1 MVILANKMAYVSV
14 TYLYSFEPS
23 ELGLNDNCSNNVFFA
38 AVKKHMD
45 EELATMPIPSDDI
58 EIIIDEV

>member
-1 MVILANKMAYVSV
+1 MANKMAYVSV

-23 ELGLNDNCSNNVFFA
+23 ELGLDDNCSNDDFFA
-38 AVKKHMD
+38 AVEKRMN
-45 EELATMPIPSDDI
+45 EELSTMPIPNDDI

>member
-1 MVILANKMAYVSV
+1 MAYVSV

-23 ELGLNDNCSNNVFFA
+23 ELGLDDNCSNDDFFT
-38 AVKKHMD
+38 AVKKRMN
-45 EELATMPIPSDDI
+45 EELATIPIPSDDV

>member
-1 MVILANKMAYVSV
+1 MAYVSV

-23 ELGLNDNCSNNVFFA
+23 ELDLDDNCSNDDFFA
-38 AVKKHMD
+38 AVEKRMN
-45 EELATMPIPSDDI
+45 EELSTMPIPNNDI

>member
-1 MVILANKMAYVSV
+1 MAYVSV

-23 ELGLNDNCSNNVFFA
+23 ELGLDDNCSNDDFFT
-38 AVKKHMD
+38 AVKKRMN
-45 EELATMPIPSDDI
+45 EELATMPIPSDDV

>member
-1 MVILANKMAYVSV
+1 MANKMAYVSV

-23 ELGLNDNCSNNVFFA
+23 ELGLDDNCSNDVFFA
-38 AVKKHMD
+38 AVEKRMN
-45 EELATMPIPSDDI
+45 EELATMPIPSDDV

>member
-1 MVILANKMAYVSV
+1 MAYVSV

-23 ELGLNDNCSNNVFFA
+23 ELGLDDNCSNDDFFA
-38 AVKKHMD
+38 AVEKRMN
-45 EELATMPIPSDDI
+45 EELSTMPIPNDDI

>member
-1 MVILANKMAYVSV
+1 MAYVSV

-23 ELGLNDNCSNNVFFA
+23 ELGLDDSCSNDDFFA
-38 AVKKHMD
+38 AVEKRMN
-45 EELATMPIPSDDI
+45 EELSTMPIPNDDI

>member
-1 MVILANKMAYVSV
+1 MAYVSV

-23 ELGLNDNCSNNVFFA
+23 ELGLDDNCSNDDFFA
-38 AVKKHMD
+38 AVKKRMN
-45 EELATMPIPSDDI
+45 EELSTMPIPSDDV

>member
-1 MVILANKMAYVSV
+1 MANKMAYVSV

-23 ELGLNDNCSNNVFFA
+23 ELGLDDNCSNDDFFT
-38 AVKKHMD
+38 AVEKRMN
-45 EELATMPIPSDDI
+45 EELATMPIPSDDV

>member
-1 MVILANKMAYVSV
+1 MAYVSV

-23 ELGLNDNCSNNVFFA
+23 ELGLDDNCSNDDFFT
-38 AVKKHMD
+38 AVEKRMN
-45 EELATMPIPSDDI
+45 EELATMPIPNDDV

>member
-1 MVILANKMAYVSV
+1 MAYVSV

-23 ELGLNDNCSNNVFFA
+23 ELGLDDNCSNDDFFT
-38 AVKKHMD
+38 AVKKHMN
-45 EELATMPIPSDDI
+45 EELSTMPIPSDDI